1 MVTVQDVSRW
11 LLPDEFLRANDGGYE
26 WDRDDS
32 GDRAVLI
39 DPETED
45 ETYFTGLAVSWRHDD
60 EKDLGSYQFYVEGIG
75 AGQDVDFS
83 FSRKGAIASIGNTD
97 GTRYTFY
104 DSGRLREVAFTC
116 RGTWGARRSF
126 DEECRVV
133 DSASGAYG
141 QDWGRYLDSVSRSY
155 RSDVERQ
162 LVLPVD
168 YVVSHGQDVSS
179 LGGAE
184 GWSGLGFARYA
195 DGAVAGYEFRVEG
208 ELVGQLV
215 RWWADGTL
223 RLVGSAMG
231 GRDGTWYEYR
241 ESGRLERVSLW
252 CRGKPVV
259 ARSWD
264 EDGRVVDEQ
273 VAMTW
278 DTWDAYL
285 DWAQRR

>member
-1 MVTVQDVSRW
+1 MITAQDVRKW
-11 LLPDEFLRANDGGYE
+11 LLPDEFLRANDGGWE

-45 ETYFTGLAVSWRHDD
+45 ETYFTGLAVSWRH
-60 EKDLGSYQFYVEGIG
+60 EGENDLSSYQFYVDGIG
-75 AGQDVDFS
+75 TGQAVNFS
-83 FSRKGAIASIGNTD
+83 LYRTGVFASIRNSD
-97 GTRYTFY
+97 GTRYRFH
-104 DSGRLREVAFTC
+104 DSGQLREVAFMC
-116 RGTWGARRSF
+116 RDARGGRRAF
-126 DEECRVV
+126 DEDGQVV
-133 DSASGAYG
+133 ESGLG
-141 QDWGRYLDSVSRSY
+141 SFGRNWSRYLDAASDSY
-155 RSDVERQ
+155 RSDHRQQ
-162 LVLPVD
+162 LVLPCE
-168 YVVSHGQDVSS
+168 YVVAHGRDVGSFGE
-179 LGGAE
+179 GGQ
-184 GWSGLGFARYA
+184 WSGLGFGRYP
-195 DGAVAGYEFRVEG
+195 DSAVAGYEFRVGG

-215 RWWADGTL
+215 RWWPDGTL

-231 GRDGTWYEYR
+231 GRDGTWYEYF
-241 ESGRLERVSLW
+241 ESGHLERVSLW
-252 CRGKPVV
+252 CRGKPVA